1 MARVEAPPAEAPAV
15 PAGPAS
21 PRLDGV
27 PFATQ
32 VVHVGDSMSSIAVRK
47 YGQATYTVL
56 DLLKLANP
64 DLSDIDQISPGQT
77 IRLPELS
84 EGFPIL
90 TEGSGRY
97 ALLVY
102 STPQAGRATNLQR
115 ALRGHGFNAR
125 VTGGSIGYQKPVFR
139 VVVSGFADRD
149 EVLAVG
155 KQLQK
160 LFREDTQIAQLGE

>member
-1 MARVEAPPAEAPAV
+1 
-15 PAGPAS
+15 
-21 PRLDGV
+21 
-27 PFATQ
+27 
-32 VVHVGDSMSSIAVRK
+32 MSRIAQRK
-47 YGQATYTVL
+47 YGQSTYTLL

-64 DLSDIDQISPGQT
+64 ELSDIDQISVGQT

-102 STPQAGRATNLQR
+102 STPHASRATNLQK
-115 ALRGHGFNAR
+115 ALRSHGFDAR
-125 VTGGSIGYQKPVFR
+125 VTGGSVGYQKPVFR
-139 VVVSGFADRD
+139 VVLSGFGDRD
-149 EVLAVG
+149 EVVG
-155 KQLQK
+155 VGRQLQK